1 MSTTFH
7 LYRLQEIDSQIDKA
21 QRRLDEIQKILDD
34 NSELKRANAHLNAC
48 ESEREKTKKI
58 LGKTEVEVKKQRIKI
73 EQTEA
78 VLYGGSVK
86 NPKEVQDLQMKS
98 ESLKRYLLTLED
110 IQLEA
115 MLENDDR
122 KEISQ
127 RSEAALN
134 QVKAVSIQQN
144 SQLAG
149 EQSGLNNEKERMLAE
164 REIALPAIQA
174 DHLIFYNKLR
184 KSKRGVAIALID
196 DGGCSA
202 CGSSLT
208 LSVQQKTR
216 SVAQI
221 AYCPSCQRIL
231 YGN

>member
-34 NSELKRANAHLNAC
+34 NRELKRVKANLGGC
-48 ESEREKTKKI
+48 EAEHKKREKVLRKA
-58 LGKTEVEVKKQRIKI
+58 EDEVKKQRIKI

-78 VLYGGSVK
+78 MLYGGSVK
-86 NPKEVQDLQMKS
+86 NPKEVQDLQKKS

-110 IQLEA
+110 VQIEA
-115 MLENDDR
+115 MLAHDEQSDILQGAQNDLD
-122 KEISQ
+122 K
-127 RSEAALN
+127 L
-134 QVKAVSIQQN
+134 KAELIQQN
-144 SQLAG
+144 SQMGG
-149 EQSGLNNEKERMLAE
+149 EQSGLNKEKERLLTE
-164 REIALPAIQA
+164 RDVALPAVQA
-174 DHLIFYNKLR
+174 DHLELYNKLR
-184 KSKRGVAIALID
+184 KSKRGVAIALIN

-202 CGSSLT
+202 CGATLT
-208 LSVQQKTR
+208 PALQQKTR

-221 AYCPSCQRIL
+221 AYCSSCKRIL